1 MLSSIYEEAFLRGEY
16 NITYPWHLLHDWM
29 NLFLMNRKCLLFLC
43 PVEMIISVAM
53 KPLLRPISDKLVSCN
68 STFSPWGCYDYWKL
82 FSLLLQFRMSL
93 NVGLHS
99 YASRQAIYF
108 TTLRY
113 SAASVLFSVLILT
126 DQQDNLNWQ
135 GLSNWKVDT
144 EVFFSTET

>member
-1 MLSSIYEEAFLRGEY
+1 
-16 NITYPWHLLHDWM
+16 
-29 NLFLMNRKCLLFLC
+29 
-43 PVEMIISVAM
+43 
-53 KPLLRPISDKLVSCN
+53 
-68 STFSPWGCYDYWKL
+68 
-82 FSLLLQFRMSL
+82 MSL

-135 GLSNWKVDT
+135 GLSN
-144 EVFFSTET
+144 